1 MNNELFIIHKDWEGL
16 CIITKNI
23 IFRKDYSNE
32 KGTFIINDTKITIKW
47 DKWDYEEF
55 YRMEDINIY
64 YLKSIY
70 DEIKDSFYIFDKSQ
84 MILISVNKKTNI
96 FRHSSNI
103 SGKYKIINNTLVLYS
118 KNIEKVYEYYT
129 NNVYYVTD
137 KEDYL
142 FKLNINDD
150 NNSEDYIF
158 NKLSKKFYNLNN
170 FDVHGTYEAID
181 NSIYLKWYNGI
192 KKVFYTNR
200 YSSQSKIS
208 NNINIIKP
216 VNILINDYVL
226 FSNISLCKNKI
237 ILTSLYYKLNP
248 FDLNELKISIK
259 NRKILKKSIYE
270 NDDYESSLS
279 IILELEE
286 IYNDLYINIIYKN
299 LINKDLYLEQLNI
312 TDHNI
317 SAMTLFKDDY
327 KLLENYLSYYSKF
340 DIEVFYLYYNDKI
353 TDNLIEYISKISK
366 NIKIY
371 LIEWNYKYWWNYDK
385 DSKHHHA
392 QTMALNDSFNILK
405 NYSNYVLYN
414 DLDEYFILDNYSN
427 FNELIK
433 DNSTVDIFIWKNR
446 FCKMGDELIK
456 YKDFNINFDLSKIIK
471 GNYWDKGREKFIV
484 KLENINVIGVHGYFA
499 RFNNKVINEKTNGEF
514 YHILNFEEKY
524 RENLMW
530 EYIS

>member
-208 NNINIIKP
+208 NNINI
-216 VNILINDYVL
+216 Y
-226 FSNISLCKNKI
+226 
-237 ILTSLYYKLNP
+237 
-248 FDLNELKISIK
+248 
-259 NRKILKKSIYE
+259 
-270 NDDYESSLS
+270 
-279 IILELEE
+279 
-286 IYNDLYINIIYKN
+286 
-299 LINKDLYLEQLNI
+299 
-312 TDHNI
+312 
-317 SAMTLFKDDY
+317 LFK
-327 KLLENYLSYYSKF
+327 
-340 DIEVFYLYYNDKI
+340 
-353 TDNLIEYISKISK
+353 
-366 NIKIY
+366 
-371 LIEWNYKYWWNYDK
+371 
-385 DSKHHHA
+385 
-392 QTMALNDSFNILK
+392 
-405 NYSNYVLYN
+405 
-414 DLDEYFILDNYSN
+414 
-427 FNELIK
+427 
-433 DNSTVDIFIWKNR
+433 
-446 FCKMGDELIK
+446 
-456 YKDFNINFDLSKIIK
+456 
-471 GNYWDKGREKFIV
+471 
-484 KLENINVIGVHGYFA
+484 
-499 RFNNKVINEKTNGEF
+499 
-514 YHILNFEEKY
+514 
-524 RENLMW
+524 
-530 EYIS
+530 

>member
-1 MNNELFIIHKDWEGL
+1 
-16 CIITKNI
+16 
-23 IFRKDYSNE
+23 
-32 KGTFIINDTKITIKW
+32 
-47 DKWDYEEF
+47 
-55 YRMEDINIY
+55 
-64 YLKSIY
+64 
-70 DEIKDSFYIFDKSQ
+70 
-84 MILISVNKKTNI
+84 
-96 FRHSSNI
+96 
-103 SGKYKIINNTLVLYS
+103 
-118 KNIEKVYEYYT
+118 
-129 NNVYYVTD
+129 
-137 KEDYL
+137 
-142 FKLNINDD
+142 
-150 NNSEDYIF
+150 
-158 NKLSKKFYNLNN
+158 
-170 FDVHGTYEAID
+170 
-181 NSIYLKWYNGI
+181 
-192 KKVFYTNR
+192 
-200 YSSQSKIS
+200 
-208 NNINIIKP
+208 
-216 VNILINDYVL
+216 
-226 FSNISLCKNKI
+226 
-237 ILTSLYYKLNP
+237 
-248 FDLNELKISIK
+248 
-259 NRKILKKSIYE
+259 
-270 NDDYESSLS
+270 
-279 IILELEE
+279 
-286 IYNDLYINIIYKN
+286 
-299 LINKDLYLEQLNI
+299 
-312 TDHNI
+312 
-317 SAMTLFKDDY
+317 MTLFKDDY